1 MSVEFIR
8 TSASTGLYGKPYNLV
23 VSHELRKLVKLTSR
37 SSVDQSGHVD
47 ETLEKS
53 FDEWR
58 FDDAIAKIF
67 EEHVRKSVPFYEEI
81 HRMIAEI
88 SDWFLGESSL
98 IYDLGTSTGEAILQI
113 HGRHGNKKLRY
124 IAVDAASAMIDKARI
139 RLLHVPNVQFLAC
152 DLNNPFLIENAS
164 MVLLVLT
171 LQFLKPESRPRLLK
185 EVYDGLGD
193 GGALVLVEKV
203 SGKSA
208 RFDEMW
214 VALHHDMKRRSGFSD
229 SEISDKDRSLRGVM
243 LPYSLHDDLQLLR
256 GAGFRKFDVFFKWYD
271 WAGILAIK

>member
-1 MSVEFIR
+1 M
-8 TSASTGLYGKPYNLV
+8 
-23 VSHELRKLVKLTSR
+23 TSR
-37 SSVDQSGHVD
+37 SSADENDHVY
-47 ETLEKS
+47 ETSEKA
-53 FDEWR
+53 FNEWR

-88 SDWFLGESSL
+88 SDWFLRESSL

-113 HGRHGNKKLRY
+113 HGRHGGKKLRY
-124 IAVDAASAMIDKARI
+124 VAVDAASPMIDRARI
-139 RLLHVPNVQFLAC
+139 KLLHVPNVQFLAR
-152 DLNNPFLIENAS
+152 DLNNPFLMENAS

-185 EVYDGLGD
+185 EVYDGLAD
-193 GGALVLVEKV
+193 GGALILVEKV
-203 SGKSA
+203 SGKGA

-243 LPYSLHDDLQLLR
+243 LPYSLHDDLQLIR
-256 GAGFRKFDVFFKWYD
+256 GAGFRKFEVFFKWYD